1 MVQDRA
7 PIRMVAESQMPLGHS
22 VCMLRMFAELMNFPG
37 CWALW
42 AFVALFWGSMNG
54 KDGMMGWWSLCRL
67 SASEMAS
74 FYVSCFS
81 HLLLFLQ

>member
-37 CWALW
+37 CWALGLCSS
-42 AFVALFWGSMNG
+42 FLG
-54 KDGMMGWWSLCRL
+54 KHEWKGWYDGLVELVQAECL
-67 SASEMAS
+67 
-74 FYVSCFS
+74 
-81 HLLLFLQ
+81 